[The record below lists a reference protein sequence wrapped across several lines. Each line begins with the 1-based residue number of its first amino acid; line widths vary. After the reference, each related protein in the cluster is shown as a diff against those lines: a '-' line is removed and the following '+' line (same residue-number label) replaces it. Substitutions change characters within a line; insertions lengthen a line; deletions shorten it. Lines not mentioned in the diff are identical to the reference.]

1 MAVVYSMIF
10 TNDVTLQDGV
20 TLNDG
25 TTTVDKYITRVRGIL
40 VGTDDESGLKAQ
52 LDLHLDAANAD
63 QKNPAEFVEFAD
75 LLDIPDSLK
84 AGLIALGELPENKAQ
99 VQSTIDSLA
108 TSPYGEN
115 AMWAETEEAL

>member
-1 MAVVYSMIF
+1 MPTTYSMIF
-10 TNDVTLQDGV
+10 TNDVTLQDGA

-40 VGTDDESGLKAQ
+40 VGTDEERGLEAQ

-63 QKNPAEFVEFAD
+63 QKDPAEFVEFTD
-75 LLDIPDSLK
+75 LLTIPDSLK

>member
-1 MAVVYSMIF
+1 MAITYSMIF

-25 TTTVDKYITRVRGIL
+25 TTTVNKYITRVRGVL
-40 VGTDDESGLKAQ
+40 VGTDDERGLEAQ
-52 LDLHLDAANAD
+52 LDLHLDAANPD
-63 QKNPAEFVEFAD
+63 QKPPVEFVEFTD
-75 LLDIPDSLK
+75 LQVIPDSLK
-84 AGLIALGELPENKAQ
+84 AGLIALGELAENKAQ

>member
-1 MAVVYSMIF
+1 MAITYSMVF

-25 TTTVDKYITRVRGIL
+25 TTTVDKYIMRVRGIL
-40 VGTDDESGLKAQ
+40 VGTDDESGIEAT
-52 LDLHLDAANAD
+52 LDLYLDSANPD
-63 QKNPAEFVEFAD
+63 QKPPADFVEFAD
-75 LLDIPDSLK
+75 LLAIPDSLK
-84 AGLIALGELPENKAQ
+84 TGLIALGQLPENQ
-99 VQSTIDSLA
+99 LQIQLTINSIA

>member
-40 VGTDDESGLKAQ
+40 VGTDEERGLEAQ
-52 LDLHLDAANAD
+52 LDLHLEAANAD

-75 LLDIPDSLK
+75 LQVIPDSLK
-84 AGLIALGELPENKAQ
+84 AGLIALGELPENRAQ

-108 TSPYGEN
+108 RSPYGEN